1 MKTVR
6 PKQIKNTTKTRTK
19 CLLDSVYN
27 RIGASL
33 QEAKETTELAS
44 VIFLKGQK
52 TDPIHSSTMKIKPNS
67 EVTRI
72 SKKNNINAAS

>member
-1 MKTVR
+1 MNTVR

-33 QEAKETTELAS
+33 QEAKENTEL
-44 VIFLKGQK
+44 VLLIFLKGQK
-52 TDPIHSSTMKIKPNS
+52 INPIHSSTMKIKPNA
-67 EVTRI
+67 EVTCNT
-72 SKKNNINAAS
+72 KKKDINTAS

>member
-33 QEAKETTELAS
+33 QEAKETTES
-44 VIFLKGQK
+44 VSAIFLKGQK
-52 TDPIHSSTMKIKPNS
+52 INPIHSSRKKIKPNT
-67 EVTRI
+67 EVTCNT
-72 SKKNNINAAS
+72 KKKDAAS